1 MLCRKPVLKRIG
13 SDPSGH
19 GRRTRSHFE
28 SSRTPRCDC
37 GGSRAFDHPWSL
49 HSPRR
54 RISRSSASRFS
65 SHSGQARPRSRL
77 SVSSRSD
84 NIDQRGL
91 WAELGIQYSSRLAD
105 RITSHGPMG
114 NHILEILAGICAI
127 AARNDAQDN
136 RMLGWSSRLAS
147 NSLSALKAKYPVLP
161 SNTTIYFSNAGEPGL
176 SWDTSDGE
184 LFKIA
189 YGDESIRTLYWDW
202 GVVITKELLERGPL
216 IVMKYDQ
223 FHFTDVT
230 KEFLAASV
238 QPVNYQPRTD
248 YKLAITPDVAKR
260 GEKYWLSI
268 AGIEDSDVTLHYSVD
283 GSPVRAVTA
292 HFDNHHQASF
302 DVSDQ
307 THKGLYKFVGFR
319 KAGTEDWIQAAASI
333 RID

>member
-1 MLCRKPVLKRIG
+1 M
-13 SDPSGH
+13 H
-19 GRRTRSHFE
+19 
-28 SSRTPRCDC
+28 
-37 GGSRAFDHPWSL
+37 AF
-49 HSPRR
+49 
-54 RISRSSASRFS
+54 
-65 SHSGQARPRSRL
+65 
-77 SVSSRSD
+77 
-84 NIDQRGL
+84 
-91 WAELGIQYSSRLAD
+91 
-105 RITSHGPMG
+105 
-114 NHILEILAGICAI
+114 
-127 AARNDAQDN
+127 
-136 RMLGWSSRLAS
+136 
-147 NSLSALKAKYPVLP
+147 
-161 SNTTIYFSNAGEPGL
+161 L

-248 YKLAITPDVAKR
+248 YKLTITPAGGKR
-260 GEKYWLSI
+260 GEEYWVSI
-268 AGIEDSDVTLHYSVD
+268 PGLENADVTLHYTVD
-283 GSPVRAVTA
+283 GSPVRALTT
-292 HFDNHHQASF
+292 HFDDHHQASF

-333 RID
+333 RIN